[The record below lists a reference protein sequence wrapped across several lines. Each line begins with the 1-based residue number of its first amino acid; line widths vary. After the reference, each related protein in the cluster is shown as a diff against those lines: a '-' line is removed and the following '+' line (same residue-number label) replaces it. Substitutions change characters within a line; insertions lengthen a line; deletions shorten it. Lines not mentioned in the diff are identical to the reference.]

1 MKALSES
8 AIRKLRGLKTISWLT
23 RARIDRL
30 AAALTVTTIE
40 KRGIIFDDK
49 HSAESA
55 FILLAGVA
63 RITCRNRK
71 GERILVIM
79 VAPGMIP
86 DVPPEVVGV
95 TYQFRCEAITE
106 CQIGTIGLESFIEI
120 CLGITSENFKR
131 MATSYLGRWDLV
143 QLRCSNFMNC
153 TLEERLVLTLLEL
166 GENFGTPNK
175 HGIMLSVPARHQD
188 LAELVGA
195 SRPRVTEHLIQ
206 FERNKWITRED
217 RHIIIRPER
226 LEAFLEKSHSISLSR

>member
-1 MKALSES
+1 MKS
-8 AIRKLRGLKTISWLT
+8 ARPAGIRKLRGLKTISWLS
-23 RARIDRL
+23 RSRIDRL

-40 KRGIIFDDK
+40 KREIIFDDK
-49 HSAESA
+49 HSAKSA
-55 FILLAGVA
+55 FILLSGVA

-86 DVPPEVVGV
+86 GVPPEVVGV

-106 CQIGTIGLESFIEI
+106 CQIGTIALDSFIEI
-120 CLGITSENFKR
+120 CLGITSDNFKQ

-153 TLEERLVLTLLEL
+153 NLEERLALTLLEL
-166 GENFGTPNK
+166 SENFGAPNK
-175 HGIMLSVPARHQD
+175 QGIMLSVPARHQD

-195 SRPRVTEHLIQ
+195 SRPRVTEHLIR
-206 FERNKWITRED
+206 FERNKWIVRED
-217 RHIIIRPER
+217 RHIIVKPER
-226 LEAFLEKSHSISLSR
+226 LEAFLEKSHSVGLSH